1 MAETTAHT
9 QAPHDAHPAFL
20 GLDAAGWV
28 SLGMVILIGV
38 MLWQKV
44 PAAIG
49 KALDGKIARIRAN
62 LDDAERLR
70 REAEL
75 LKLEMET
82 RAADAREQ
90 ADRIVAHAQA
100 EAAGLLATAQADLDT
115 LVARKT
121 AAAEGRIAAAE
132 RAAEAE
138 VRARVVDV
146 AVSAVKSVLSGPTTD
161 QERLTAQAIGDVETR
176 LH

>member
-9 QAPHDAHPAFL
+9 QTPHAAHPAFL
-20 GLDAAGWV
+20 GLDAGGWV
-28 SLGMVILIGV
+28 SFGMLALIGI

-44 PAAIG
+44 PAAIN
-49 KALDGKIARIRAN
+49 KALDGKIARIRAS
-62 LDDAERLR
+62 LDEAERLR

-82 RAADAREQ
+82 RAADAKTQ
-90 ADRIVAHAQA
+90 AERIVAHARQ
-100 EAAGLLATAQADLDT
+100 EAAEMMATAQADLDA
-115 LVARKT
+115 LLARRT
-121 AAAEGRIAAAE
+121 AAAEGRISAAE

-138 VRARVVDV
+138 VRAQVVDV
-146 AVSAVKSVLSGPTTD
+146 AVAAVKSVLSGPGTD
-161 QERLTAQAIGDVETR
+161 QDRLTAQAIGDVDTR

>member
-9 QAPHDAHPAFL
+9 ESPHAAHPAFL
-20 GLDAAGWV
+20 GLDAGGWV
-28 SLGMVILIGV
+28 SLGMVLLIGI
-38 MLWQKV
+38 MLWQKA
-44 PAAIG
+44 PAAIN
-49 KALDGKIARIRAN
+49 KALDGKIARIRAS
-62 LDDAERLR
+62 LDEAERLR

-82 RAADAREQ
+82 RAADAKAQ
-90 ADRIVAHAQA
+90 AERIVAHARQ
-100 EAAGLLATAQADLDT
+100 EAAELMTAAQADLDA
-115 LVARKT
+115 LLARKT

-146 AVSAVKSVLSGPTTD
+146 AVAAVKSVLSGPATD
-161 QERLTAQAIGDVETR
+161 HDRQTAQAIGDVETR